1 MYLEQRMKSTAKGLN
16 RLWFASKYS
25 WQGLK
30 AGLQSEA
37 ALRQE
42 VLAMLVLLP
51 VAMLVDVQPAERAL
65 LVFSVFFVF
74 IVELLNTAVEV
85 VVDRIGADYHPLSGK
100 AKDLASAAVLF
111 SLCGAAWVWGTILW

>member
-1 MYLEQRMKSTAKGLN
+1 MKSEAKGIS

-42 VLAMLVLLP
+42 IVAIAILLP
-51 VAMLVDVQPAERAL
+51 IAMLVDVAAVERAL
-65 LVFSVFFVF
+65 LVLTLFFVL
-74 IVELLNTAVEV
+74 IVELLNTAIEV
-85 VVDRIGADYHPLSGK
+85 VVDRVGAEFHPLSGK
-100 AKDLASAAVLF
+100 AKDLASASVLV
-111 SLCGAAWVWGTILW
+111 SLISTSCVWGIILW

>member
-1 MYLEQRMKSTAKGLN
+1 MKSEAKGIK

-30 AGLQSEA
+30 AGLRTEA

-42 VLAMLVLLP
+42 VLAILVLLP
-51 VAMLVDVQPAERAL
+51 VAMLVNVTAAERAL
-65 LVFSVFFVF
+65 LVFSLLFVF
-74 IVELLNTAVEV
+74 IIELLNTAVEV
-85 VVDRIGADYHPLSGK
+85 VVDRVGNDYHQLSGK

-111 SLCGAAWVWGTILW
+111 SLISAATVWGIILC

>member
-1 MYLEQRMKSTAKGLN
+1 MKSEAKGLS

-25 WQGLK
+25 WKGLK
-30 AGLQSEA
+30 AGLHSEA

-42 VLAMLVLLP
+42 VFAMLVLLP
-51 VAMLVDVQPAERAL
+51 VAMLADAPAAERAL

-85 VVDRIGADYHPLSGK
+85 VVDRVGADFHPLSGK
-100 AKDLASAAVLF
+100 AKDIASAAVLF
-111 SLCGAAWVWGTILW
+111 SLINAACVWVIILW

>member
-1 MYLEQRMKSTAKGLN
+1 MKSEAKGIS

-30 AGLQSEA
+30 AGLHSEA

-42 VLAMLVLLP
+42 IAAMAILLPIAMLVN
-51 VAMLVDVQPAERAL
+51 VEASERAL
-65 LVFSVFFVF
+65 LVLSLFFVL

-85 VVDRIGADYHPLSGK
+85 VVDRIGAEFHPLSGK
-100 AKDLASAAVLF
+100 AKDLASAAVLA
-111 SLCGAAWVWGTILW
+111 SLICASCVWGIILW